1 MLSKTVLRGSGDTPA
16 SDGAPAFAGERRRL
30 KRPLL
35 HFLLLLLV
43 YWALAV
49 LGLHWAR
56 VGGAGSAVWPAF
68 GVSLAALSLGG
79 LRLWP
84 AIFLGRLAASFTIG
98 SQQPLWAELAI
109 AADNALADAFGAWIL
124 INIGQIGTALRT
136 RRDVVWLA
144 IAVAG
149 AATVSAACG
158 ALIFAFSWHLSPAE
172 TVHAGSHWF
181 LGNLVSGLTITPLLL
196 SWAAR
201 EPFTATGR
209 ERAHFALCMASV
221 VGLAWLVFDPN
232 IFAWLRGW
240 HLFPVL
246 IWVAIAFYVR
256 GAAIAL
262 VLTSAFAIW
271 GVALGRGPLF
281 YPMVDPV
288 LSTQQFI
295 AVVSLTVLILAA
307 TSDERRRV
315 EAASRLAAIAASS
328 PDAMVSCDLEG
339 RITGWNAGAEQLFG
353 WPADEAIGRPFTF
366 MAPPGIA
373 PEGAPAQIFEA
384 IGGGD
389 RVDLETVRRGKDGS
403 LVDVHIVGTQLRSAA
418 GETIGQVVVM
428 RDISATKRTEA
439 ALREEQ
445 ETLEILNRTGAA
457 LAAELDLD
465 RIVQMVT
472 DAGREV
478 TGAQFGAF
486 FYNVYD
492 AQGGAYMLYTLS
504 GAERSQFE
512 AFGMP
517 RATKEFAP
525 TFQGEGVI
533 RSPDITK
540 DPRYGQNPPHKGMP
554 ERHLPVRSYLAV
566 PVSSRTG
573 EVIGGLFFGHPE
585 TDMFSARS
593 ERVMEGLAAQASIAI
608 DNSRLF
614 RAAEAEIAERKRAEE
629 ALRELNETL
638 ETRVDLR
645 TKELVAAQDQ
655 LRQAQKMEA
664 IGQLTGG
671 VAHDFNNLLTIIR
684 SSVDLLRRREVA
696 EDRKRRY
703 IDAISDTADRAAKLT
718 AQLLAFARRQA
729 LKPEAFDAPERVRI
743 VCDMIRT
750 VVGSRIRIDLDIECE
765 DCFIEADIGQF
776 ETALINIAV
785 NARDAMDGE
794 GTLAISARPVPEV
807 PADAWHE
814 RLEGDHVAVAI
825 GDSGRGIPPEL
836 MAQIFEPFFT
846 TKEIGKG
853 TGLGLSQV
861 YGFVKQSGG
870 DVRVVSAPGE
880 GTIFTLYL
888 PRCSAPA
895 PASDDVQRRRAEAP
909 LKRSRILIV
918 EDNADVGA
926 FATQLLAELGHQT
939 QLAAN
944 GLEALEVIE
953 AQADDFDL
961 VFSDVVMPGMT
972 GIELAQELRRRRP
985 QLRVVLTSGYSH
997 VLAQEG
1003 RHGFELLHKPYSVE
1017 SLTRILRTPPAEAEE
1032 PAAQAA
1038 VSERDRES

>member
-1 MLSKTVLRGSGDTPA
+1 
-16 SDGAPAFAGERRRL
+16 L
-30 KRPLL
+30 KRTLVQGSLL
-35 HFLLLLLV
+35 FLA

-68 GVSLAALSLGG
+68 GVSLAGLAIGG
-79 LRLWP
+79 VRLWP
-84 AIFLGRLAASFTIG
+84 AIFLARLAASYTIG

-109 AADNALADAFGAWIL
+109 AADNALADAFGAWLL
-124 INIGQIGTALRT
+124 IAVGQAGIALRT
-136 RRDVVWLA
+136 RRDVIVLA
-144 IAVAG
+144 LAVAAASVVSGTIG
-149 AATVSAACG
+149 AA
-158 ALIFAFSWHLSPAE
+158 IFSVSWHLTPLQSAH
-172 TVHAGSHWF
+172 TGTNWF
-181 LGNLVSGLTITPLLL
+181 LGNVVSGLTITPLLL
-196 SWAAR
+196 AWAAR
-201 EPFTATGR
+201 EPFAATPR
-209 ERAHFALCMASV
+209 ERIHFALCIGSV
-221 VGLAWLVFDPN
+221 AALAWAVFDPT
-232 IFAWLRGW
+232 ILPWLRGW

-246 IWVAIAFYVR
+246 IWAAVVFYVR
-256 GAAIAL
+256 GAALAL
-262 VLTSAFAIW
+262 LITSAFAIW
-271 GVALGRGPLF
+271 GVTSGHGPLF
-281 YPMVDPV
+281 YPNVDPV

-307 TSDERRRV
+307 TSDERRQA
-315 EAASRLAAIAASS
+315 EATARLAAIAASS
-328 PDAMVSCDLEG
+328 PDAMLSCDLDG
-339 RITGWNAGAEQLFG
+339 RLTSWNAGAERLFG
-353 WPADEAIGRPFTF
+353 WTAEEAIGRPFGF
-366 MAPPGIA
+366 LAPDGVASDAEPGRIYA
-373 PEGAPAQIFEA
+373 RIL
-384 IGGGD
+384 GGD
-389 RVDLETVRRGKDGS
+389 EIDLETRRICKDGRRA
-403 LVDVHIVGTQLRSAA
+403 DVHFRGTRLKGAG
-418 GETIGQVVVM
+418 GETIGALVVM
-428 RDISATKRTEA
+428 RDIGARKRAEA

-445 ETLEILNRTGAA
+445 ETLEVLNRTGAA

-472 DAGREV
+472 DAGREL

-486 FYNVYD
+486 FYNVYRPD
-492 AQGGAYMLYTLS
+492 GGAYMLYTLS

-512 AFGMP
+512 DFGMP
-517 RATKEFAP
+517 RATKVFAP

-533 RSPDITK
+533 RSPDITR
-540 DPRYGQNPPHKGMP
+540 DPRYGQNPPHEGMP
-554 ERHLPVRSYLAV
+554 KGHLPVRSYLAV
-566 PVSSRTG
+566 PVASRTG
-573 EVIGGLFFGHPE
+573 EVIGGLFYGHSQA
-585 TDMFSARS
+585 DVFSARS

-614 RAAEAEIAERKRAEE
+614 REAQAEIAERRRAEE
-629 ALRELNETL
+629 ALRELNDTL
-638 ETRVDLR
+638 ESRVEER
-645 TKELVAAQDQ
+645 TGELVAAQDQ

-684 SSVDLLRRREVA
+684 SSVDLLRRREVP

-729 LKPEAFDAPERVRI
+729 LKPEVFDAPERVRI

-750 VVGSRIRIDLDIECE
+750 VVGSRIEIRFDIDCE

-794 GTLAISARPVPEV
+794 GVLTMSARAVAEV

-814 RLEGDHVAVAI
+814 RLEGGHVAIAI
-825 GDSGRGIPPEL
+825 ADTGRGIPPEL

-861 YGFVKQSGG
+861 YGFARQSGG
-870 DVRVVSAPGE
+870 DIRVESRVGE
-880 GTIFTLYL
+880 GTTFTLYL
-888 PRCSAPA
+888 PRIVQPA
-895 PASDDVQRRRAEAP
+895 PARKEAQRRRGEAP
-909 LKRSRILIV
+909 MKRSRILVV

-926 FATQLLAELGHQT
+926 FATQLLAELGHET
-939 QLAAN
+939 KLAAN
-944 GLEALEVIE
+944 GREALDLI
-953 AQADDFDL
+953 QAEENGFDL

-972 GIELAQELRRRRP
+972 GIELAQALRETRP
-985 QLRVVLTSGYSH
+985 DLRVVLTSGYSH

-1017 SLTRILRTPPAEAEE
+1017 SLTRILRAPATE
-1032 PAAQAA
+1032 PA
-1038 VSERDRES
+1038 REPAGSGPQKEG